1 MRDVLSDREPDA
13 LAVPLF
19 VVLLLPLSVLD
30 TIDDFD
36 TAGE

>member
-13 LAVPLF
+13 VPVPLF
-19 VVLLLPLSVLD
+19 VDILLLLSVLD
-30 TIDDFD
+30 TIGDFD